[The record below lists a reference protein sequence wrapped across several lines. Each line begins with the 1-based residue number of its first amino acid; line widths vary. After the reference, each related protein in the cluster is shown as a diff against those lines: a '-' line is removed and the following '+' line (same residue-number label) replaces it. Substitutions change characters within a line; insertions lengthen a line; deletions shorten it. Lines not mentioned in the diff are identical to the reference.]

1 MITDSL
7 SPNEDDHQF
16 QQNLDSLAI
25 SFPPTSPS
33 NLEDAESKEATDQLI
48 DMIAE
53 DTLPPPLPPKCKEL
67 LLECA
72 ND

>member
-7 SPNEDDHQF
+7 SHKEMDHQF
-16 QQNLDSLAI
+16 QPNLDSLAI
-25 SFPPTSPS
+25 PLPS
-33 NLEDAESKEATDQLI
+33 MSLSNIDDAETKEATDQLI
-48 DMIAE
+48 DTAE
-53 DTLPPPLPPKCKEL
+53 DTPPPPLPPKCKEL